1 MENEYGS
8 FGCDKVYLA
17 NLRDLIKDLVSAYF
31 TRISWYWFTLVR
43 NDFGFLQAGDQ
54 VLLFSTDGDNE
65 RLVMCGQVTNNKYE
79 LFL

>member
-17 NLRDLIKDLVSAYF
+17 NLRDLIKDLVRTVFY
-31 TRISWYWFTLVR
+31 RDHYLTLV
-43 NDFGFLQAGDQ
+43 NQAGDQ

-65 RLVMCGQVTNNKYE
+65 GLVMCGQVTKDKAPRLCIKE
-79 LFL
+79 VI